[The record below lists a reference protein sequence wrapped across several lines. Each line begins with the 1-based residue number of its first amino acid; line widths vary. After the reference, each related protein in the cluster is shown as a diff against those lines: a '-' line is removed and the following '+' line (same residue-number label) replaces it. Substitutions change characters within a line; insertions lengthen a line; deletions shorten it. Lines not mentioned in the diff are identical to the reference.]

1 MKRVTKRLILVTLCA
16 ILSSGTVCAI
26 TITVFG
32 TWDLI
37 ITDLDLQGGAGDDF
51 NPSYESA
58 IDAVTVDIGGIH
70 PFNQNYRVDVS
81 KVDSTWHS
89 NFHLYV
95 RRTSEGSGHNKSSI
109 SGGITYQ
116 EVTDIDQTFFSGLGG
131 RSGITIQLNLTG
143 VSIQV
148 PPDSYVTTI
157 YYTALEI

>member
-1 MKRVTKRLILVTLCA
+1 MKRVMKRLILMTLCA
-16 ILSSGTVCAI
+16 ILSSGSVCAI
-26 TITVFG
+26 TITVLG
-32 TWDLI
+32 SWDLI

-58 IDAVTVDIGGIH
+58 SDAVTVDIGGIH
-70 PFNQNYRVDVS
+70 PFNQNYQVDVS

-95 RRTSEGSGHNKSSI
+95 RRTSEGSGHAKSTI
-109 SGGITYQ
+109 SGGLTYQ
-116 EVTDIDQTFFSGLGG
+116 EVTDIDQTFFSGTGG
-131 RSGITIQLNLTG
+131 RDGITIQLNLTG

-148 PPDSYVTTI
+148 PPDTYLTTI